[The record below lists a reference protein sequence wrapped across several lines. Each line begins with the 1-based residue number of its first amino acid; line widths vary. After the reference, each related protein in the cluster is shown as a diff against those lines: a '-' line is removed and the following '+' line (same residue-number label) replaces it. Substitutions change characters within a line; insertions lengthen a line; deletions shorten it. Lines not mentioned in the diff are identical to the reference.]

1 MSNTPVSKSSK
12 IKYEYPELIEKFKAL
27 PLKRAKQVAIDTL
40 QSQQTIV
47 FDTEDPDYIDE
58 WQDELE
64 YLTEELE
71 YLDKS
76 WTHQELLEQ
85 MSKFED
91 DPSVALYCIDFK
103 K

>member
-1 MSNTPVSKSSK
+1 MKH
-12 IKYEYPELIEKFKAL
+12 EYPELIEKFMAL

-40 QSQQTIV
+40 QAQQTIV
-47 FDTEDPDYIDE
+47 FDMEDPDYIDE

-76 WTHQELLEQ
+76 WTHEELLEQ
-85 MSKFED
+85 ISKFED
-91 DPSVALYCIDFK
+91 DPSVALYIIDFK